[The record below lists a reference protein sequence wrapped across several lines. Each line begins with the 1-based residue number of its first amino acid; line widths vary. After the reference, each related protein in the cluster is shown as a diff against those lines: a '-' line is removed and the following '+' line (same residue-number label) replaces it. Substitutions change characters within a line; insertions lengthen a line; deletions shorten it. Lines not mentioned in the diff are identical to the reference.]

1 MITVAYKVTF
11 VRQFDALEE
20 GLQNEVLEKIE
31 LFKNPKN
38 HKQLKV
44 HKLHGPL
51 QDATVSRSITNSGL
65 CSAIVQKTKLSCL
78 PLATMMCIGRTR
90 ITMRK
95 QKEKKDWI
103 PTFVGMTEEFVRVKS
118 ASVCV

>member
-1 MITVAYKVTF
+1 MIIVAYKATF

-38 HKQLKV
+38 HRQLKV

-51 QDATVSRSITNSGL
+51 RDWYGFSVNYKFRIVFSYVTKSEVVL
-65 CSAIVQKTKLSCL
+65 LAIGDHEVY
-78 PLATMMCIGRTR
+78 R
-90 ITMRK
+90 
-95 QKEKKDWI
+95 
-103 PTFVGMTEEFVRVKS
+103 
-118 ASVCV
+118 

>member
-31 LFKNPKN
+31 LFNNPKN

-51 QDATVSRSITNSGL
+51 QDRYGFSVNYKFRIVFGYSSKNEVVL
-65 CSAIVQKTKLSCL
+65 LAIGDHDVY
-78 PLATMMCIGRTR
+78 R
-90 ITMRK
+90 
-95 QKEKKDWI
+95 
-103 PTFVGMTEEFVRVKS
+103 
-118 ASVCV
+118 